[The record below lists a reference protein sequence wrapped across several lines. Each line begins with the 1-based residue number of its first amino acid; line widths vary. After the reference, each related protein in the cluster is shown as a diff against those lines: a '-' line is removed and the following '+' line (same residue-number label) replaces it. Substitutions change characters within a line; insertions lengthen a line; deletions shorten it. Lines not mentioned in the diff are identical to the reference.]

1 MKLVKCSNGHFYDAE
16 ANVTCPYCDDMD
28 KDNKTVQD
36 DSSMIY
42 GERHNAIPGRTG
54 MPQMPKPGQ
63 ASQMSAMPQPPVM
76 NNVPPVP
83 PNMPQPP
90 VMNNVPPVPPNM
102 PQPPVMNSVPPVPPN
117 MPHPPV
123 MNNVPPVPPN
133 MPQPPVMN
141 NVPPVPPNMP
151 HPPVMNNVPPVSPYM
166 TGMTQAAPVTH
177 AQMGNISNVPQTPV
191 MNNIPNMPQASVMNN
206 MSNVPQTPVMNNVP
220 NMPQASVMNNMS
232 NVPQNPVMSNVPNM
246 PQTPMMNNA
255 LPAVHQTAEIPGMPV
270 TGWLVCICGEAK
282 GKSYN
287 IVSGLNYVGRR
298 KDMDICIE
306 GDISISRYRHAV
318 VEYSEERKE
327 FLLRLGESK
336 EKIYITRDRQK
347 RILEG
352 TIKLEAYDVITLGR
366 TDTNVHYRG
375 ERS

>member
-90 VMNNVPPVPPNM
+90 VMNNVPPV
-102 PQPPVMNSVPPVPPN
+102 
-117 MPHPPV
+117 
-123 MNNVPPVPPN
+123 
-133 MPQPPVMN
+133 
-141 NVPPVPPNMP
+141 
-151 HPPVMNNVPPVSPYM
+151 SPYM

-177 AQMGNISNVPQTPV
+177 AQMGNISNMPQTPV
-191 MNNIPNMPQASVMNN
+191 MNNIPNMPQTSVMNN
-206 MSNVPQTPVMNNVP
+206 IPNVPQTPVMN
-220 NMPQASVMNNMS
+220 
-232 NVPQNPVMSNVPNM
+232 NVPNM

-366 TDTNVHYRG
+366 TELMFVPFCGDRFTW
-375 ERS
+375 

>member
-16 ANVTCPYCDDMD
+16 VNVTCPYCDDMD

-90 VMNNVPPVPPNM
+90 VMNNVPPV
-102 PQPPVMNSVPPVPPN
+102 
-117 MPHPPV
+117 
-123 MNNVPPVPPN
+123 
-133 MPQPPVMN
+133 
-141 NVPPVPPNMP
+141 
-151 HPPVMNNVPPVSPYM
+151 SPYM

-177 AQMGNISNVPQTPV
+177 AQMGNISNVPQNPV

-366 TDTNVHYRG
+366 TELMFVPFCGDRFTW
-375 ERS
+375 

>member
-1 MKLVKCSNGHFYDAE
+1 
-16 ANVTCPYCDDMD
+16 
-28 KDNKTVQD
+28 
-36 DSSMIY
+36 
-42 GERHNAIPGRTG
+42 
-54 MPQMPKPGQ
+54 
-63 ASQMSAMPQPPVM
+63 MPQPPVM

-83 PNMPQPP
+83 PNMQ
-90 VMNNVPPVPPNM
+90 
-102 PQPPVMNSVPPVPPN
+102 
-117 MPHPPV
+117 
-123 MNNVPPVPPN
+123 
-133 MPQPPVMN
+133 
-141 NVPPVPPNMP
+141 

-177 AQMGNISNVPQTPV
+177 AQMGNVSNMPQTPV

-206 MSNVPQTPVMNNVP
+206 MSNMPQTPVMNNVPNMPQTPVMNNVSNVPQTPVMNNVP
-220 NMPQASVMNNMS
+220 NMPQ
-232 NVPQNPVMSNVPNM
+232 
-246 PQTPMMNNA
+246 TPMMNNA
-255 LPAVHQTAEIPGMPV
+255 LQAVHQTAEIPGMPV

-366 TDTNVHYRG
+366 TELMFVPFCGDRFTW
-375 ERS
+375 

>member
-83 PNMPQPP
+83 PNMP
-90 VMNNVPPVPPNM
+90 
-102 PQPPVMNSVPPVPPN
+102 
-117 MPHPPV
+117 HPPV

-151 HPPVMNNVPPVSPYM
+151 QPPVMNNVPPVPPYM

-177 AQMGNISNVPQTPV
+177 AQMGNISNMPQTPV
-191 MNNIPNMPQASVMNN
+191 MNNIPNMPQTPVMNN
-206 MSNVPQTPVMNNVP
+206 VSNVPQTPVMN
-220 NMPQASVMNNMS
+220 
-232 NVPQNPVMSNVPNM
+232 NVPNM

-366 TDTNVHYRG
+366 TELMFVPFCGDRFTW
-375 ERS
+375 

>member
-42 GERHNAIPGRTG
+42 GERHNAIPGRTV

-63 ASQMSAMPQPPVM
+63 ASQMSAMPKPPVM

-117 MPHPPV
+117 MP
-123 MNNVPPVPPN
+123 
-133 MPQPPVMN
+133 QPPVMN

-151 HPPVMNNVPPVSPYM
+151 HPPVMNSVPPVSPYM

-177 AQMGNISNVPQTPV
+177 AQMGNISNMPQTPV
-191 MNNIPNMPQASVMNN
+191 MNNIPNMPQTPVMNN
-206 MSNVPQTPVMNNVP
+206 IPNVPQTPVMN
-220 NMPQASVMNNMS
+220 
-232 NVPQNPVMSNVPNM
+232 NVPNM

-366 TDTNVHYRG
+366 TELMFVPFCGDRFTW
-375 ERS
+375 

>member
-102 PQPPVMNSVPPVPPN
+102 P
-117 MPHPPV
+117 HPPV

-191 MNNIPNMPQASVMNN
+191 MNNI
-206 MSNVPQTPVMNNVP
+206 P

-366 TDTNVHYRG
+366 TELMFVPFCGDRFTW
-375 ERS
+375 

>member
-83 PNMPQPP
+83 PNMP
-90 VMNNVPPVPPNM
+90 
-102 PQPPVMNSVPPVPPN
+102 
-117 MPHPPV
+117 
-123 MNNVPPVPPN
+123 
-133 MPQPPVMN
+133 
-141 NVPPVPPNMP
+141 

-177 AQMGNISNVPQTPV
+177 AQMGNISNMPQTPVMNNISNMPQASV
-191 MNNIPNMPQASVMNN
+191 MNNIPNMPQ
-206 MSNVPQTPVMNNVP
+206 TPVMN
-220 NMPQASVMNNMS
+220 
-232 NVPQNPVMSNVPNM
+232 NVPNM

-255 LPAVHQTAEIPGMPV
+255 LPALHQTAEIPGMPV

-366 TDTNVHYRG
+366 TELMFVPFCGDRFTW
-375 ERS
+375 

>member
-54 MPQMPKPGQ
+54 MPQMPQPGQ

-117 MPHPPV
+117 MP
-123 MNNVPPVPPN
+123 
-133 MPQPPVMN
+133 QPPVMN
-141 NVPPVPPNMP
+141 NVLPVPPNMP
-151 HPPVMNNVPPVSPYM
+151 HSPVMNNVPPVSPYM

-177 AQMGNISNVPQTPV
+177 AQMGNIPNMPQTPVMNNVSNVPQTPV
-191 MNNIPNMPQASVMNN
+191 MN
-206 MSNVPQTPVMNNVP
+206 
-220 NMPQASVMNNMS
+220 
-232 NVPQNPVMSNVPNM
+232 NVPNM

-352 TIKLEAYDVITLGR
+352 TIKLEVYDVITLGR
-366 TDTNVHYRG
+366 TELMFVPFCGDRFTW
-375 ERS
+375 

>member
-16 ANVTCPYCDDMD
+16 VNVTCPYCDDMD

-63 ASQMSAMPQPPVM
+63 ASQMSA
-76 NNVPPVP
+76 
-83 PNMPQPP
+83 
-90 VMNNVPPVPPNM
+90 
-102 PQPPVMNSVPPVPPN
+102 
-117 MPHPPV
+117 
-123 MNNVPPVPPN
+123 

-206 MSNVPQTPVMNNVP
+206 MSNVPQSPVMNNVP
-220 NMPQASVMNNMS
+220 NVPQTPVMNNVS
-232 NVPQNPVMSNVPNM
+232 NVPQTPVMSNVPNM

-255 LPAVHQTAEIPGMPV
+255 LPALHQTAEIPGMPV

-366 TDTNVHYRG
+366 TELMFVPFCGDRFTW
-375 ERS
+375 

>member
-1 MKLVKCSNGHFYDAE
+1 
-16 ANVTCPYCDDMD
+16 
-28 KDNKTVQD
+28 
-36 DSSMIY
+36 
-42 GERHNAIPGRTG
+42 
-54 MPQMPKPGQ
+54 
-63 ASQMSAMPQPPVM
+63 MPQPPVM

-83 PNMPQPP
+83 PNMPY
-90 VMNNVPPVPPNM
+90 
-102 PQPPVMNSVPPVPPN
+102 
-117 MPHPPV
+117 
-123 MNNVPPVPPN
+123 
-133 MPQPPVMN
+133 
-141 NVPPVPPNMP
+141 
-151 HPPVMNNVPPVSPYM
+151 PPVMNNVPPVSPYM

-177 AQMGNISNVPQTPV
+177 AQMENISNMPQTPV
-191 MNNIPNMPQASVMNN
+191 MNNISNMPQASVMNN
-206 MSNVPQTPVMNNVP
+206 VPNMPQTPVMNNVSNVPQTPVMNNVP
-220 NMPQASVMNNMS
+220 NMPQ
-232 NVPQNPVMSNVPNM
+232 
-246 PQTPMMNNA
+246 TPMMNNA
-255 LPAVHQTAEIPGMPV
+255 LPALHQTPEIPGMPV

-366 TDTNVHYRG
+366 TELMFVPFCGDRFTW
-375 ERS
+375 

>member
-90 VMNNVPPVPPNM
+90 VMNSVPPVPPNM
-102 PQPPVMNSVPPVPPN
+102 PQ
-117 MPHPPV
+117 PPV

-177 AQMGNISNVPQTPV
+177 AQMGIIPNMPQTPV
-191 MNNIPNMPQASVMNN
+191 MNNV
-206 MSNVPQTPVMNNVP
+206 SNVPQTPVMNNVP
-220 NMPQASVMNNMS
+220 NMPQ
-232 NVPQNPVMSNVPNM
+232 
-246 PQTPMMNNA
+246 TPMMNNA
-255 LPAVHQTAEIPGMPV
+255 LPALHQTPEIPGMPV

-366 TDTNVHYRG
+366 TELMFVPFCGDRFTW
-375 ERS
+375 

>member
-90 VMNNVPPVPPNM
+90 VMN
-102 PQPPVMNSVPPVPPN
+102 S
-117 MPHPPV
+117 
-123 MNNVPPVPPN
+123 VPPVPPN

-151 HPPVMNNVPPVSPYM
+151 HPPVMNSVPPVSPYM

-177 AQMGNISNVPQTPV
+177 AQMGNISNMPQTPV
-191 MNNIPNMPQASVMNN
+191 MNNIP
-206 MSNVPQTPVMNNVP
+206 NVPQTPVMNNVP
-220 NMPQASVMNNMS
+220 NMPQTPVMNNVS
-232 NVPQNPVMSNVPNM
+232 NVSQTPVMSNVPNM

-366 TDTNVHYRG
+366 TELMFVPFCGDRFTW
-375 ERS
+375 

>member
-102 PQPPVMNSVPPVPPN
+102 PQPPVMN
-117 MPHPPV
+117 
-123 MNNVPPVPPN
+123 NVPPVP
-133 MPQPPVMN
+133 
-141 NVPPVPPNMP
+141 
-151 HPPVMNNVPPVSPYM
+151 PYM

-177 AQMGNISNVPQTPV
+177 AQMGNISNMPQTPV
-191 MNNIPNMPQASVMNN
+191 MNNIPNMPQTPVMNN
-206 MSNVPQTPVMNNVP
+206 VSNVPQTPVMN
-220 NMPQASVMNNMS
+220 
-232 NVPQNPVMSNVPNM
+232 NVPNM

-366 TDTNVHYRG
+366 TELMFVPFCGDRFTW
-375 ERS
+375 

>member
-90 VMNNVPPVPPNM
+90 VMN
-102 PQPPVMNSVPPVPPN
+102 SVPPV
-117 MPHPPV
+117 
-123 MNNVPPVPPN
+123 
-133 MPQPPVMN
+133 
-141 NVPPVPPNMP
+141 
-151 HPPVMNNVPPVSPYM
+151 SLYM

-177 AQMGNISNVPQTPV
+177 AQMGNVSNMPQTPV
-191 MNNIPNMPQASVMNN
+191 MNNIP
-206 MSNVPQTPVMNNVP
+206 NVPQTPVMNNVP
-220 NMPQASVMNNMS
+220 NMPQTPVMNNVS
-232 NVPQNPVMSNVPNM
+232 NVPQTPVMSNVPNM
-246 PQTPMMNNA
+246 PQTPMMNNV

-366 TDTNVHYRG
+366 TELMFVPFCGDRFTW
-375 ERS
+375 

>member
-83 PNMPQPP
+83 PNMQ
-90 VMNNVPPVPPNM
+90 
-102 PQPPVMNSVPPVPPN
+102 
-117 MPHPPV
+117 
-123 MNNVPPVPPN
+123 
-133 MPQPPVMN
+133 
-141 NVPPVPPNMP
+141 

-177 AQMGNISNVPQTPV
+177 AQMGNVSNMPQTPV

-206 MSNVPQTPVMNNVP
+206 MSNMPQTPVMNNVPNMPQTPVMNNVSNVPQTPVMNNVP
-220 NMPQASVMNNMS
+220 NMPQ
-232 NVPQNPVMSNVPNM
+232 
-246 PQTPMMNNA
+246 TPMMNNA
-255 LPAVHQTAEIPGMPV
+255 LQAVHQTAEIPGMPV

-366 TDTNVHYRG
+366 TELMFVPFCGDRFTW
-375 ERS
+375 

>member
-90 VMNNVPPVPPNM
+90 VMNNVPPV
-102 PQPPVMNSVPPVPPN
+102 
-117 MPHPPV
+117 
-123 MNNVPPVPPN
+123 
-133 MPQPPVMN
+133 
-141 NVPPVPPNMP
+141 
-151 HPPVMNNVPPVSPYM
+151 SPYM

-177 AQMGNISNVPQTPV
+177 AQMGNIPNMPQTPV
-191 MNNIPNMPQASVMNN
+191 MNNIP
-206 MSNVPQTPVMNNVP
+206 NVPQTPVMNNVP
-220 NMPQASVMNNMS
+220 NMPQT
-232 NVPQNPVMSNVPNM
+232 PVMSNVPNM
-246 PQTPMMNNA
+246 PQTPMMNNV

-366 TDTNVHYRG
+366 TELMFVPFCGDRFTW
-375 ERS
+375 

>member
-16 ANVTCPYCDDMD
+16 VNVTCPYCDDMD

-102 PQPPVMNSVPPVPPN
+102 PQPPVMN
-117 MPHPPV
+117 
-123 MNNVPPVPPN
+123 
-133 MPQPPVMN
+133 
-141 NVPPVPPNMP
+141 
-151 HPPVMNNVPPVSPYM
+151 NVPPVSPYM
-166 TGMTQAAPVTH
+166 TGMTQAAPVTY

-206 MSNVPQTPVMNNVP
+206 MSNVPQTPVM
-220 NMPQASVMNNMS
+220 
-232 NVPQNPVMSNVPNM
+232 SNVPNM

-255 LPAVHQTAEIPGMPV
+255 LPALHQTAEIPGMPV

-366 TDTNVHYRG
+366 TELMFVPFCGDRFTW
-375 ERS
+375 

>member
-63 ASQMSAMPQPPVM
+63 ASPMSAMPQPPVM

-102 PQPPVMNSVPPVPPN
+102 PQPPVMN
-117 MPHPPV
+117 
-123 MNNVPPVPPN
+123 NVPPVPPN
-133 MPQPPVMN
+133 MPY
-141 NVPPVPPNMP
+141 
-151 HPPVMNNVPPVSPYM
+151 PPVMNNVPPVSPYM

-177 AQMGNISNVPQTPV
+177 AQMENISNMPQTPV
-191 MNNIPNMPQASVMNN
+191 MNNISNMPQASVMNN
-206 MSNVPQTPVMNNVP
+206 VPNMPQTPVMNNVSNVPQTPVMNNVP
-220 NMPQASVMNNMS
+220 NMPQ
-232 NVPQNPVMSNVPNM
+232 
-246 PQTPMMNNA
+246 TPMMNNA
-255 LPAVHQTAEIPGMPV
+255 LPALHQTPEIPGMPV

-366 TDTNVHYRG
+366 TELMFVPFCGDRFTW
-375 ERS
+375 

>member
-102 PQPPVMNSVPPVPPN
+102 PQPPVMN
-117 MPHPPV
+117 
-123 MNNVPPVPPN
+123 NVPPVPPN

-151 HPPVMNNVPPVSPYM
+151 QPPVMNNVPPVSPYM

-177 AQMGNISNVPQTPV
+177 AQMGNISNMPQTPV
-191 MNNIPNMPQASVMNN
+191 MNNIPNMPQTPVMNNIPNMPQTPVMNNIPNAPQTSVMNNVPNMPQTPVMNN
-206 MSNVPQTPVMNNVP
+206 MSNVPQTPVMN
-220 NMPQASVMNNMS
+220 
-232 NVPQNPVMSNVPNM
+232 NVPNM

-327 FLLRLGESK
+327 FLLRIGESK

-366 TDTNVHYRG
+366 TELMFVPFCGDRFTW
-375 ERS
+375 

>member
-90 VMNNVPPVPPNM
+90 VMNNVPPVPP
-102 PQPPVMNSVPPVPPN
+102 
-117 MPHPPV
+117 
-123 MNNVPPVPPN
+123 
-133 MPQPPVMN
+133 
-141 NVPPVPPNMP
+141 
-151 HPPVMNNVPPVSPYM
+151 YM

-177 AQMGNISNVPQTPV
+177 AQMGNISNMPQTPV
-191 MNNIPNMPQASVMNN
+191 MNNIPNMPQTPVMNN
-206 MSNVPQTPVMNNVP
+206 IPNVPQTPVMN
-220 NMPQASVMNNMS
+220 
-232 NVPQNPVMSNVPNM
+232 NVPNM

-366 TDTNVHYRG
+366 TELMFVPFCGDRFTW
-375 ERS
+375 

>member
-83 PNMPQPP
+83 PNMQ
-90 VMNNVPPVPPNM
+90 
-102 PQPPVMNSVPPVPPN
+102 
-117 MPHPPV
+117 
-123 MNNVPPVPPN
+123 
-133 MPQPPVMN
+133 
-141 NVPPVPPNMP
+141 

-177 AQMGNISNVPQTPV
+177 AQMGNVSNMPQTPV

-206 MSNVPQTPVMNNVP
+206 MSNMPQTPVMN
-220 NMPQASVMNNMS
+220 
-232 NVPQNPVMSNVPNM
+232 NVPNM

-255 LPAVHQTAEIPGMPV
+255 LQAVHQTAEIPGMPV

-366 TDTNVHYRG
+366 TELMFVPFCGDRFTW
-375 ERS
+375 

>member
-102 PQPPVMNSVPPVPPN
+102 P
-117 MPHPPV
+117 
-123 MNNVPPVPPN
+123 
-133 MPQPPVMN
+133 
-141 NVPPVPPNMP
+141 

-177 AQMGNISNVPQTPV
+177 AQMGI
-191 MNNIPNMPQASVMNN
+191 IPNMPQASVMNN

-220 NMPQASVMNNMS
+220 NMPQTPVMNNVP
-232 NVPQNPVMSNVPNM
+232 NVPQTPVMNNVPNM

-255 LPAVHQTAEIPGMPV
+255 LPALHQTPEIPGMPV

-366 TDTNVHYRG
+366 TELMFVPFCGDRFTW
-375 ERS
+375 

>member
-102 PQPPVMNSVPPVPPN
+102 PQPPVMN
-117 MPHPPV
+117 
-123 MNNVPPVPPN
+123 NVPPVPPN

-141 NVPPVPPNMP
+141 S
-151 HPPVMNNVPPVSPYM
+151 VPPVSLYM

-177 AQMGNISNVPQTPV
+177 AQMGNISNMPQTPV
-191 MNNIPNMPQASVMNN
+191 MNNIPNMPQTPVMNN
-206 MSNVPQTPVMNNVP
+206 IPNVPQTPVMNNVP
-220 NMPQASVMNNMS
+220 NMPQTPVMNNVPNMPQTPVMNNVS
-232 NVPQNPVMSNVPNM
+232 NVPQTPVMSNVPNM
-246 PQTPMMNNA
+246 PQTPMMNNV

-366 TDTNVHYRG
+366 TELMFVPFCGDRFTW
-375 ERS
+375 

>member
-83 PNMPQPP
+83 PNMP
-90 VMNNVPPVPPNM
+90 
-102 PQPPVMNSVPPVPPN
+102 
-117 MPHPPV
+117 
-123 MNNVPPVPPN
+123 
-133 MPQPPVMN
+133 
-141 NVPPVPPNMP
+141 

-177 AQMGNISNVPQTPV
+177 AQMGNI
-191 MNNIPNMPQASVMNN
+191 PNMPQASVMNNISNMPQTPVMNN

-220 NMPQASVMNNMS
+220 NMPQ
-232 NVPQNPVMSNVPNM
+232 
-246 PQTPMMNNA
+246 TPMMNNA
-255 LPAVHQTAEIPGMPV
+255 LPALHQTPEIPGMPV

-366 TDTNVHYRG
+366 TELMFVPFCGDRFTW
-375 ERS
+375 

>member
-90 VMNNVPPVPPNM
+90 VMNNVPPV
-102 PQPPVMNSVPPVPPN
+102 
-117 MPHPPV
+117 
-123 MNNVPPVPPN
+123 
-133 MPQPPVMN
+133 
-141 NVPPVPPNMP
+141 
-151 HPPVMNNVPPVSPYM
+151 SPYM

-177 AQMGNISNVPQTPV
+177 AQMGNISNMPQTPV
-191 MNNIPNMPQASVMNN
+191 MNNIPN
-206 MSNVPQTPVMNNVP
+206 VPQTPVMN
-220 NMPQASVMNNMS
+220 
-232 NVPQNPVMSNVPNM
+232 NVPNM

-366 TDTNVHYRG
+366 TELMFVPFCGDRFTW
-375 ERS
+375 

>member
-90 VMNNVPPVPPNM
+90 VMNNVPPVPP
-102 PQPPVMNSVPPVPPN
+102 
-117 MPHPPV
+117 
-123 MNNVPPVPPN
+123 
-133 MPQPPVMN
+133 
-141 NVPPVPPNMP
+141 
-151 HPPVMNNVPPVSPYM
+151 YM

-177 AQMGNISNVPQTPV
+177 AQMGNISNMPQTPV
-191 MNNIPNMPQASVMNN
+191 MNNIPNMPQTPVMNN
-206 MSNVPQTPVMNNVP
+206 VSNVPQTPVMN
-220 NMPQASVMNNMS
+220 
-232 NVPQNPVMSNVPNM
+232 NVPNM

-366 TDTNVHYRG
+366 TELMFVPFCGDRFTW
-375 ERS
+375 

>member
-1 MKLVKCSNGHFYDAE
+1 
-16 ANVTCPYCDDMD
+16 MD

-90 VMNNVPPVPPNM
+90 VMNSVPPVPPNM
-102 PQPPVMNSVPPVPPN
+102 PQPPVMNS
-117 MPHPPV
+117 
-123 MNNVPPVPPN
+123 VPPVPPN

-151 HPPVMNNVPPVSPYM
+151 HPPVMNSVPPVSPYM

-177 AQMGNISNVPQTPV
+177 AQMGNISNMPQTPV
-191 MNNIPNMPQASVMNN
+191 MNNIPNMPQTPVMNN
-206 MSNVPQTPVMNNVP
+206 IPNVPQTPVMNNVP
-220 NMPQASVMNNMS
+220 NMPQTPVMNNVS
-232 NVPQNPVMSNVPNM
+232 NVSQTPVMSNVPNM

-366 TDTNVHYRG
+366 TELMFVPFCGDRFTW
-375 ERS
+375 

>member
-83 PNMPQPP
+83 PNMP
-90 VMNNVPPVPPNM
+90 
-102 PQPPVMNSVPPVPPN
+102 
-117 MPHPPV
+117 HPPV

-151 HPPVMNNVPPVSPYM
+151 QPPVMNNVPPVSPYM

-177 AQMGNISNVPQTPV
+177 AQMGNISNMPQTPV
-191 MNNIPNMPQASVMNN
+191 MNNIPNMPQTPVMNN
-206 MSNVPQTPVMNNVP
+206 IPNVPQTPVMN
-220 NMPQASVMNNMS
+220 
-232 NVPQNPVMSNVPNM
+232 NVPNM

-366 TDTNVHYRG
+366 TELMFVPFCGDRFTW
-375 ERS
+375 

>member
-83 PNMPQPP
+83 PNM
-90 VMNNVPPVPPNM
+90 
-102 PQPPVMNSVPPVPPN
+102 
-117 MPHPPV
+117 
-123 MNNVPPVPPN
+123 
-133 MPQPPVMN
+133 
-141 NVPPVPPNMP
+141 
-151 HPPVMNNVPPVSPYM
+151 
-166 TGMTQAAPVTH
+166 TQAAPVTH
-177 AQMGNISNVPQTPV
+177 AQMGNISNMPQTPV
-191 MNNIPNMPQASVMNN
+191 MNNIPNMPQTPVMNNIPNMPQTLVMNNIPNAPQTSVMNNVPNMPQTPVMNN
-206 MSNVPQTPVMNNVP
+206 MSNVPQTPVMN
-220 NMPQASVMNNMS
+220 
-232 NVPQNPVMSNVPNM
+232 NVPNM

-327 FLLRLGESK
+327 FLLRIGESK

-366 TDTNVHYRG
+366 TELMFVPFCGDRFTW
-375 ERS
+375 

>member
-83 PNMPQPP
+83 PNMP
-90 VMNNVPPVPPNM
+90 
-102 PQPPVMNSVPPVPPN
+102 
-117 MPHPPV
+117 HPLV

-151 HPPVMNNVPPVSPYM
+151 QPPVMNNVPPVPPYM

-177 AQMGNISNVPQTPV
+177 AQMGNIS
-191 MNNIPNMPQASVMNN
+191 
-206 MSNVPQTPVMNNVP
+206 
-220 NMPQASVMNNMS
+220 
-232 NVPQNPVMSNVPNM
+232 NM

-352 TIKLEAYDVITLGR
+352 TIKLEVYDVITLGR
-366 TDTNVHYRG
+366 TELMFVPFCGDRFTW
-375 ERS
+375 

>member
-90 VMNNVPPVPPNM
+90 VINNVPPVPPNM
-102 PQPPVMNSVPPVPPN
+102 PQ
-117 MPHPPV
+117 PPV

-151 HPPVMNNVPPVSPYM
+151 QPPVMNNVPPVSPYM

-177 AQMGNISNVPQTPV
+177 AQMGNISNMPQTPV
-191 MNNIPNMPQASVMNN
+191 MNNIPNMPQTPVMNNIPNMPQTLVMNNIPNAPQTSVMNNVPNMPQTPVMNN
-206 MSNVPQTPVMNNVP
+206 MSNVPQTPVMN
-220 NMPQASVMNNMS
+220 
-232 NVPQNPVMSNVPNM
+232 NVPNM

-327 FLLRLGESK
+327 FLLRIGESK

-366 TDTNVHYRG
+366 TELMFVPFCGDRFTW
-375 ERS
+375 

>member
-54 MPQMPKPGQ
+54 MPQMPQPGQ

-83 PNMPQPP
+83 PNMPP
-90 VMNNVPPVPPNM
+90 
-102 PQPPVMNSVPPVPPN
+102 PPVMNS
-117 MPHPPV
+117 
-123 MNNVPPVPPN
+123 VPPVPPN

-141 NVPPVPPNMP
+141 NVLPVPPNMP
-151 HPPVMNNVPPVSPYM
+151 HSPVMNNVPPVSPYM

-177 AQMGNISNVPQTPV
+177 AQMGNIPNMPQTPVMNNVSNVPQTPV
-191 MNNIPNMPQASVMNN
+191 MN
-206 MSNVPQTPVMNNVP
+206 
-220 NMPQASVMNNMS
+220 
-232 NVPQNPVMSNVPNM
+232 NVPNM

-366 TDTNVHYRG
+366 TELMFVPFCGDRFTW
-375 ERS
+375 

>member
-102 PQPPVMNSVPPVPPN
+102 PQPPVMN
-117 MPHPPV
+117 
-123 MNNVPPVPPN
+123 NVPPVPPN

-151 HPPVMNNVPPVSPYM
+151 QPPVMNSVPPVSLYM

-177 AQMGNISNVPQTPV
+177 AQMGNISNMPQTPV
-191 MNNIPNMPQASVMNN
+191 MNNIPNMPQTPVMNN
-206 MSNVPQTPVMNNVP
+206 IPNVPQTPVMNNVP
-220 NMPQASVMNNMS
+220 NMPQTPVMNNVPNMPQTPVMNNVS
-232 NVPQNPVMSNVPNM
+232 NVPQTPVMSNVPNM
-246 PQTPMMNNA
+246 PQTPMMNNV

-366 TDTNVHYRG
+366 TELMFVPFCGDRFTW
-375 ERS
+375 

>member
-76 NNVPPVP
+76 NNVPPA
-83 PNMPQPP
+83 
-90 VMNNVPPVPPNM
+90 
-102 PQPPVMNSVPPVPPN
+102 PPN

-151 HPPVMNNVPPVSPYM
+151 QPPVMNNVPPVPPNMPQPPVMNNVPPVSPYM

-177 AQMGNISNVPQTPV
+177 AQMGNISNMPQTPV
-191 MNNIPNMPQASVMNN
+191 MNNIPNMPQTPVMNN
-206 MSNVPQTPVMNNVP
+206 VSNVPQTPVMN
-220 NMPQASVMNNMS
+220 
-232 NVPQNPVMSNVPNM
+232 NVPNM

-366 TDTNVHYRG
+366 TELMFVPFCGDRFTW
-375 ERS
+375 

>member
-63 ASQMSAMPQPPVM
+63 ASQMSA
-76 NNVPPVP
+76 
-83 PNMPQPP
+83 MPQPP

-177 AQMGNISNVPQTPV
+177 AQMGI
-191 MNNIPNMPQASVMNN
+191 IPNM
-206 MSNVPQTPVMNNVP
+206 PQTPVMNNVP
-220 NMPQASVMNNMS
+220 NMPQTPVMNNVS
-232 NVPQNPVMSNVPNM
+232 NVPQTPVMNNVPNM

-255 LPAVHQTAEIPGMPV
+255 LPAVHQTPEIPGMPV

-366 TDTNVHYRG
+366 TELMFVPFCGDRFTW
-375 ERS
+375 

>member
-102 PQPPVMNSVPPVPPN
+102 PQPPVMN
-117 MPHPPV
+117 
-123 MNNVPPVPPN
+123 NVPPVPPN

-151 HPPVMNNVPPVSPYM
+151 QPPVMNSVPPVSLYM

-177 AQMGNISNVPQTPV
+177 AQMGNVSNMPQTPV
-191 MNNIPNMPQASVMNN
+191 MNNIPNMPQTPVMNN
-206 MSNVPQTPVMNNVP
+206 IPNVPQTPVMNNVP
-220 NMPQASVMNNMS
+220 NMPQTPVMNNVPNMPQTPVMNNVS
-232 NVPQNPVMSNVPNM
+232 NVPQTPVMSNVPNM
-246 PQTPMMNNA
+246 PQTPMMNNV

-366 TDTNVHYRG
+366 TELMFVPFCGDRFTW
-375 ERS
+375 

>member
-16 ANVTCPYCDDMD
+16 VNVTCPYCDDMD

-90 VMNNVPPVPPNM
+90 VMNNVPPV
-102 PQPPVMNSVPPVPPN
+102 
-117 MPHPPV
+117 
-123 MNNVPPVPPN
+123 
-133 MPQPPVMN
+133 
-141 NVPPVPPNMP
+141 
-151 HPPVMNNVPPVSPYM
+151 SPYM

-220 NMPQASVMNNMS
+220 NMPQTPVMNNVS
-232 NVPQNPVMSNVPNM
+232 NVPQTPVMSNVPNM

-255 LPAVHQTAEIPGMPV
+255 LPALHQTAEIPGMPV

-366 TDTNVHYRG
+366 TELMFVPFCGDRFTW
-375 ERS
+375 

>member
-83 PNMPQPP
+83 PNMP
-90 VMNNVPPVPPNM
+90 
-102 PQPPVMNSVPPVPPN
+102 
-117 MPHPPV
+117 
-123 MNNVPPVPPN
+123 
-133 MPQPPVMN
+133 
-141 NVPPVPPNMP
+141 

-177 AQMGNISNVPQTPV
+177 AQMGNISNMPQTPV
-191 MNNIPNMPQASVMNN
+191 MNNISNMPQASVMNN
-206 MSNVPQTPVMNNVP
+206 IPNMPQTPVMNNVP
-220 NMPQASVMNNMS
+220 NMPQTPVMNNVP
-232 NVPQNPVMSNVPNM
+232 NVPQTPVMNNVPNM

-255 LPAVHQTAEIPGMPV
+255 LPALHQTAEIPGMPV

-366 TDTNVHYRG
+366 TELMFVPFCGDRFTW
-375 ERS
+375 

>member
-16 ANVTCPYCDDMD
+16 VNVTCPYCDDMD

-90 VMNNVPPVPPNM
+90 VMNNVPPV
-102 PQPPVMNSVPPVPPN
+102 
-117 MPHPPV
+117 
-123 MNNVPPVPPN
+123 
-133 MPQPPVMN
+133 
-141 NVPPVPPNMP
+141 
-151 HPPVMNNVPPVSPYM
+151 SPYM

-177 AQMGNISNVPQTPV
+177 AQMGNISNMPQTPV

-220 NMPQASVMNNMS
+220 NMPQASVMNNVS
-232 NVPQNPVMSNVPNM
+232 NVPQTPVMSNVPNM

-255 LPAVHQTAEIPGMPV
+255 LPALHQTAEIPGMPV

-366 TDTNVHYRG
+366 TELMFVPFCGDRFTW
-375 ERS
+375 